1 MGGTRMNMEQVTG
14 TAPVNMDRE
23 ASAQVSEGASS
34 TRPYAPSW
42 LDQTTRWIRRLPIP
56 GWLFYLL
63 LILIFVF
70 VETVPKWL
78 DGTYQLGVFVPFH
91 VVFAATF
98 AFSLA
103 AHRYLIDS
111 VGTVKTA
118 FHTVFDGDEAKLE
131 SLLYQLTTSPA
142 RATLLWSLVAAGI
155 ASLCWVVVGD
165 SLPRYLLLS
174 TSPLAAVVDYLM
186 MTATWGLIA
195 AISCY
200 CVHLI
205 RVLNYYL
212 VRQAHIDIFK
222 LGSLYA
228 FSGLTGRIAVT
239 FLLGNYIWY
248 LTDPAPTDLSVWRT
262 WRLVATIALA
272 LGAVAA
278 FLCPLIGVHHVL
290 EMQKRQ
296 LLEQN
301 AQQVRAVMSRVY
313 HLLDSGEAGDLVAL
327 KNATDS
333 LIAEQNTLEKL
344 ATWPWHADTLRLVS
358 TVLVLPLL
366 AYLIE
371 RVLAAIIG
379 H

>member
-1 MGGTRMNMEQVTG
+1 MNMEPVTG
-14 TAPVNMDRE
+14 AAPVNMGRE
-23 ASAQVSEGASS
+23 ASAQVSAGASS
-34 TRPYAPSW
+34 ARLYAPSW
-42 LDQTTRWIRRLPIP
+42 LDQTTRWIRRLPMP
-56 GWLFYLL
+56 AWLFYLL

-78 DGTYQLGVFVPFH
+78 DGTYPVGVLVPFH

-98 AFSLA
+98 AFTLA

-111 VGTVKTA
+111 VGTVKPA
-118 FHTVFDGDEAKLE
+118 FYTVFDGDETKLE

-142 RATLLWSLVAAGI
+142 RPTLLWSLGAAGI
-155 ASLCWVVVGD
+155 ASLCWVVLGD
-165 SLPRYLLLS
+165 SLPRYVLLS
-174 TSPLAAVVDYLM
+174 TSPLAATVDYLM
-186 MTATWGLIA
+186 MIVTWALIA
-195 AISCY
+195 ATASY

-205 RVLNYYL
+205 QVLNYYL
-212 VRQAHIDIFK
+212 VRRANIDIFK

-228 FSGLTGRIAVT
+228 FSGLTGRVAVI

-248 LTDPAPTDLSVWRT
+248 LTDPAPPDLSVWRA
-262 WRLVATIALA
+262 WRLVTTL
-272 LGAVAA
+272 AVALIAVGA

-290 EMQKRQ
+290 ELQKRR

-301 AQQVRAVMSRVY
+301 AQRVRVVMSRVY
-313 HLLDSGEAGDLVAL
+313 HLLDSGESGDLVAL

-333 LIAEQNTLEKL
+333 LVAEQNTLEKL
-344 ATWPWHADTLRLVS
+344 PTWPWHADTLRLVS

-371 RVLAAIIG
+371 RILAAVIG

>member
-1 MGGTRMNMEQVTG
+1 MNVEQITG
-14 TAPVNMDRE
+14 LAPVNMDRE
-23 ASAQVSEGASS
+23 ASTQVSEGASNPG
-34 TRPYAPSW
+34 PYAPSW
-42 LDQTTRWIRRLPIP
+42 LDQTTGWIRRLPIP
-56 GWLFYLL
+56 SWLFYLL
-63 LILIFVF
+63 LILIFVA

-78 DGTYQLGVFVPFH
+78 DGTYQVGVFVPFH

-118 FHTVFDGDEAKLE
+118 FHGVFDGDDAKLA
-131 SLLYQLTTSPA
+131 SLLYQITTSPA
-142 RATLLWSLVAAGI
+142 RATLLWSLGAAGI
-155 ASLCWVVVGD
+155 SSLSWVVVGD

-174 TSPLAAVVDYLM
+174 TSPLAAIVDYVM
-186 MTATWGLIA
+186 MTVTWALIA

-205 RVLNYYL
+205 QVLNDYL
-212 VRQAHIDIFK
+212 VRRARIDIFK

-248 LTDPAPTDLSVWRT
+248 LTDPAPPDLSVWRA
-262 WRLVATIALA
+262 WRLVATIALV
-272 LGAVAA
+272 LVAVAA
-278 FLCPLIGVHHVL
+278 FLYPLIGVHQVL
-290 EMQKRQ
+290 EMQKRR

-301 AQQVRAVMSRVY
+301 GQQVRTVMSRVY
-313 HLLDSGEAGDLVAL
+313 HLLDSGESGDLVAL

-344 ATWPWHADTLRLVS
+344 PTWPWHADTLRLVS
-358 TVLVLPLL
+358 TALVLPLL

-371 RVLAAIIG
+371 RILAAILG